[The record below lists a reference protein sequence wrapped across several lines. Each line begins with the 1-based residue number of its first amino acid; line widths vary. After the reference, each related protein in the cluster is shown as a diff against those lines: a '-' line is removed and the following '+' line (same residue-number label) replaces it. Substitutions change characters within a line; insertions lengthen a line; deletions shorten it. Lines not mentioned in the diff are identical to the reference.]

1 MRSGDNSQ
9 LISGNIAF
17 YLRFQ
22 WSFRGMGKFFKLMLP
37 LILIIISILIVIALV
52 AYEETKSAERKPET
66 EKAVL
71 VDVIKAEVVSLN
83 FSVNSQGTVRPRTET
98 TLVSEVSGKVVSVA
112 PEFVAGGFF
121 RKGEVLLQIDP
132 SDYETGLKRAEAA
145 LASRKAKL
153 ADETARS
160 EQALKDWRNMGKQG
174 QPSDLGL
181 RKPQMADAKANV
193 SAAEADVQ
201 KARRDLERTQ
211 ITVPYDGLVR
221 QKAVDIGQYVTPG
234 THLGITFAIDAAE
247 VRLPLT
253 NNDLSYLDL
262 PSETE
267 VKNEDKPFPTVTLSA
282 EQAGGTGQWQARIIR
297 TEGVVDETSRVVYA
311 VAQVIDPYGVL
322 GQSHQQELK
331 IGSFVNAEIQGLRA
345 ENVVVL
351 PRYVLRPD
359 NTIPVANSNNELEIL
374 SVEVLRAE
382 AKKVYLSNGITAGAR
397 VVTTTL
403 DAPVPGTKLAVRDRQ
418 TDTPESDPGSGDL

>member
-1 MRSGDNSQ
+1 
-9 LISGNIAF
+9 
-17 YLRFQ
+17 
-22 WSFRGMGKFFKLMLP
+22 MGKFFKFILP
-37 LILIIISILIVIALV
+37 MILIISSILVVVGLV
-52 AYEETKSAERKPET
+52 AFQKTQRAERKDDT

-71 VDVIKAEVVSLN
+71 VDTIEAEVVSLN
-83 FSVNSQGTVRPRTET
+83 FSIVSQGTVRPRTET
-98 TLVSEVSGKVVSVA
+98 ALVTEVSGKIVSVA

-121 RKGEVLLQIDP
+121 RKGDVLLQIDP

-145 LASRKAKL
+145 LASRRAKL

-174 QPSDLGL
+174 QPSDLGM
-181 RKPQMADAKANV
+181 RKPQMADARANV

-201 KARRDLERTQ
+201 KARRDLERTR

-221 QKAVDIGQYVTPG
+221 QKAVDIGQYVAPG
-234 THLGITFAIDAAE
+234 TRLGVTFAIDTAE

-253 NNDLSYLDL
+253 NNDLNYLDL

-267 VKNEDKPFPTVTLSA
+267 VKNEDKSFPGVILSA
-282 EQAGGTGQWQARIIR
+282 DQAGGSSQWQARIIR
-297 TEGVVDETSRVVYA
+297 TEGVVDETSRVIYA
-311 VAQVIDPYGVL
+311 VAQVVDPYGVL
-322 GQSHQQELK
+322 GQSHQKELK
-331 IGSFVNAEIQGLRA
+331 IGTFVNAEIQGLPA

-359 NTIPVANSNNELEIL
+359 NTIPIANADNELEIM

-382 AKKVYLSNGITAGAR
+382 AKKVYLSKGIEGGAR
-397 VVTTTL
+397 VVTTSL
-403 DAPVPGTKLAVRDRQ
+403 DAPVPGTKLAIRDKSEKA
-418 TDTPESDPGSGDL
+418 TESGSTRGDL

>member
-1 MRSGDNSQ
+1 
-9 LISGNIAF
+9 
-17 YLRFQ
+17 
-22 WSFRGMGKFFKLMLP
+22 MGKFFKLLLP
-37 LILIIISILIVIALV
+37 LILIISAILVVIGMV
-52 AYEETKSAERKPET
+52 AYKESQSAERKPET

-71 VDVIKAEVVSLN
+71 VDTIEAEVVSLN

-98 TLVSEVSGKVVSVA
+98 TLVSEVSGIIVSVT

-160 EQALKDWRNMGKQG
+160 EQALKDWKNMGKQG

-221 QKAVDIGQYVTPG
+221 QKAVDIGQYVSPG
-234 THLGITFAIDAAE
+234 TRLGITFAIDTAE

-253 NNDLSYLDL
+253 NSDLAYLNL

-267 VKNEDKPFPTVTLSA
+267 VKNKDKSFPAVTLSA
-282 EQAGGTGQWQARIIR
+282 EQAGGTSQWQARIIR
-297 TEGVVDETSRVVYA
+297 TEGVVDETSRVIYA

-331 IGSFVNAEIQGLRA
+331 IGTFVNAEIQGLRA

-359 NTIPVANSNNELEIL
+359 NTIAVANSDDELEIL

-382 AKKVYLSNGITAGAR
+382 AKKVYLSKGITAGAR

-403 DAPVPGTKLAVRDRQ
+403 DAPIPGTRLAVRERQ
-418 TDTPESDPGSGDL
+418 IDAAESGPGRDEL

>member
-1 MRSGDNSQ
+1 
-9 LISGNIAF
+9 
-17 YLRFQ
+17 
-22 WSFRGMGKFFKLMLP
+22 MGKFFKFVLP
-37 LILIIISILIVIALV
+37 LILIIGSVVVVIALV
-52 AYEETKSAERKPET
+52 AFQKSQTAERKTDT

-71 VDVIKAEVVSLN
+71 VDTIVAEVVSLN

-98 TLVSEVSGKVVSVA
+98 TLVSEVSGKIVSVA

-121 RKGEVLLQIDP
+121 RKGQVLLQIDP
-132 SDYETGLKRAEAA
+132 SDYQTGLKRAEAA
-145 LASRKAKL
+145 LASREAKL

-160 EQALKDWRNMGKQG
+160 DQALKDWNNLGRKG
-174 QPSDLGL
+174 QPTDLGL

-201 KARRDLERTQ
+201 KARRDLERTR

-221 QKAVDIGQYVTPG
+221 QKAVDIGQYVTLG
-234 THLGITFAIDAAE
+234 TKLGVTFAVDTAE

-253 NNDLSYLDL
+253 NNDLNYLDL

-267 VKNEDKPFPTVTLSA
+267 VKSRDKSFPPVTLSVKNG
-282 EQAGGTGQWQARIIR
+282 GGTSQWQARIIR
-297 TEGVVDETSRVVYA
+297 TEGVVDETSRVIYA
-311 VAQVIDPYGVL
+311 VAQVVDPYGVL

-331 IGSFVNAEIQGLRA
+331 IGTFVNAEIQGLPA

-351 PRYVLRPD
+351 PRYVLRAD
-359 NTIPVANSNNELEIL
+359 HTILIVNKDNELEIL
-374 SVEVLRAE
+374 PVTVLRAE
-382 AKKVYLSNGITAGAR
+382 PKKVYLSEGIEGGAK

-403 DAPVPGTKLAVRDRQ
+403 DAPIPGTRLAIRGLEESIV
-418 TDTPESDPGSGDL
+418 TEAPEGSEQ

>member
-1 MRSGDNSQ
+1 MK
-9 LISGNIAF
+9 
-17 YLRFQ
+17 
-22 WSFRGMGKFFKLMLP
+22 KFFKFMLP
-37 LILIIISILIVIALV
+37 LILIAVSILTVIGLV
-52 AYEETKSAERKPET
+52 TFQNSQRAERKPET
-66 EKAVL
+66 NKAVL
-71 VDVIKAEVVSLN
+71 VDTIEAEVVSLN

-98 TLVSEVSGKVVSVA
+98 TLVSEVSGKIVSVA

-121 RKGEVLLQIDP
+121 HKGEVLLQIDP
-132 SDYETGLKRAEAA
+132 SDYQAGLKRAEAA

-160 EQALKDWRNMGKQG
+160 EQALKDWQNMGKQG

-221 QKAVDIGQYVTPG
+221 QKAVDIGQYVSPG
-234 THLGITFAIDAAE
+234 TRLGVTFAIDTAE

-253 NNDLSYLDL
+253 HNDLNYLDL

-267 VKNEDKPFPTVTLSA
+267 VQNRAKSFPPVTLSA
-282 EQAGGTGQWQARIIR
+282 ERASGTIQWQARIIR

-311 VAQVIDPYGVL
+311 VAQVVDPYGVL

-331 IGSFVNAEIQGLRA
+331 IGTFVNAEIQGLPA

-359 NTIPVANSNNELEIL
+359 NTIPIVNSDSELEIL
-374 SVEVLRAE
+374 TVEVLRAE
-382 AKKVYLSNGITAGAR
+382 PKKVYLSKGIAGGAR

-403 DAPVPGTKLAVRDRQ
+403 DAPVPGTKLAVRQ
-418 TDTPESDPGSGDL
+418 PEHTPAETAPKGDEL

>member
-1 MRSGDNSQ
+1 
-9 LISGNIAF
+9 
-17 YLRFQ
+17 
-22 WSFRGMGKFFKLMLP
+22 MGKFFKFVLP
-37 LILIIISILIVIALV
+37 LVLIMTSIAIVVALV
-52 AYEETKSAERKPET
+52 AYKNSQRAERKPET
-66 EKAVL
+66 NQAIL
-71 VDVIKAEVVSLN
+71 VDTITAEVISLN
-83 FSVNSQGTVRPRTET
+83 LVVNSQGTVRPRTET
-98 TLVSEVSGKVVSVA
+98 ALVAEVSGKIVSVSA
-112 PEFVAGGFF
+112 DFVAGGFF
-121 RKGEVLLQIDP
+121 RESEVLLQIDP
-132 SDYETGLKRAEAA
+132 SDYRAGLKRAEAA

-193 SAAEADVQ
+193 SAAEADVE

-234 THLGITFAIDAAE
+234 TRLGITFAIDTAE

-253 NNDLSYLDL
+253 STDLKYLEL
-262 PSETE
+262 PTGTAAKSQ
-267 VKNEDKPFPTVTLSA
+267 DKPYPPVTLSTHR
-282 EQAGGTGQWQARIIR
+282 AGDTDQWQAHIIR

-322 GQSHQQELK
+322 GQSQQKELK
-331 IGSFVNAEIQGLRA
+331 IGTFVNAEIQGLPA

-351 PRYVLRPD
+351 PRYVLQPD
-359 NTIPVANSNNELEIL
+359 NTVLIINDDSELEIL
-374 SVEVLRAE
+374 PVTVLRAE
-382 AKKVYLSNGITAGAR
+382 PKDVYISNGIKAGAR
-397 VVTTTL
+397 VITTTL
-403 DAPVPGTKLAVRDRQ
+403 DAPVPGTKLAING
-418 TDTPESDPGSGDL
+418 GSEQ

>member
-1 MRSGDNSQ
+1 
-9 LISGNIAF
+9 
-17 YLRFQ
+17 
-22 WSFRGMGKFFKLMLP
+22 MGKFFKFVLP
-37 LILIIISILIVIALV
+37 LILIIGSVVVVIALV
-52 AYEETKSAERKPET
+52 AFQKSQTAERKTDT

-71 VDVIKAEVVSLN
+71 VDTIVAEVVSLN

-98 TLVSEVSGKVVSVA
+98 TLVSEVSGKIVSVA

-121 RKGEVLLQIDP
+121 HKGEVLLQIDP
-132 SDYETGLKRAEAA
+132 SDYEAGLKRAEAA

-160 EQALKDWRNMGKQG
+160 EQALKDWKNLGRQG
-174 QPSDLGL
+174 QPTDLGL
-181 RKPQMADAKANV
+181 RKPQMADARANV

-221 QKAVDIGQYVTPG
+221 QKAVDIGQYVTLG
-234 THLGITFAIDAAE
+234 TRLGVTFAVDTAE

-253 NNDLSYLDL
+253 NNDLNYLDL

-267 VKNEDKPFPTVTLSA
+267 VKNANKSFPPVTLSV
-282 EQAGGTGQWQARIIR
+282 ENGGDTRQWQARIIR
-297 TEGVVDETSRVVYA
+297 TEGVVDETSRVIYA
-311 VAQVIDPYGVL
+311 VAQVIDPYGAL

-331 IGSFVNAEIQGLRA
+331 IGTFVNAEIQGLPA

-351 PRYVLRPD
+351 PRYVLRAD
-359 NTIPVANSNNELEIL
+359 HTILIVNQDNELEIL
-374 SVEVLRAE
+374 PVNVLRAE
-382 AKKVYLSNGITAGAR
+382 PKKVYLSQGIEGGTK
-397 VVTTTL
+397 VVITTL
-403 DAPVPGTKLAVRDRQ
+403 DAPVPGTKLAIRGLEDSTETEPVV
-418 TDTPESDPGSGDL
+418 ESEQ